1 MTQQKMKLYGPLNY
15 PLYSASEMAS
25 MKVPD
30 NRWIIPGLIPR
41 CGSTIV
47 YGPGNEYKTWITLG
61 ALLSFGS
68 EEGKIFGGIAPE
80 GLGKVV
86 AISTEGMIEDFGE
99 RLQYFFRAQNAN
111 PNQVEFFGSTNV
123 LPLNRPEG
131 MKTFREI
138 LGDIRPEAVLLD
150 PYIHFFPGMNENST
164 EDAGQITAWL
174 KELIQEFK
182 TSITI
187 IHHTNKG
194 GTMRGSVV
202 LYDWADS
209 SISFSAERKKKI
221 KGCENT
227 YDVVRLDQDKN
238 RFRGRM
244 DSFYV
249 VPQIEDETGTAFFSV
264 VKAPE
269 DQDQLAAV
277 ENASRIWSYLQLKP
291 GISTARIQKDLNR
304 GEDKVLEA
312 MTFLT
317 DRGMVEKVLN
327 VRGREPEP
335 GWRVIPTKTDLIR
348 AIFRAMREQ
357 ESDLGNLIDARS

>member
-123 LPLNRPEG
+123 LPLNRPE
-131 MKTFREI
+131 R
-138 LGDIRPEAVLLD
+138 IRPSVRSLGTFD
-150 PYIHFFPGMNENST
+150 PRLSSLIHTST
-164 EDAGQITAWL
+164 
-174 KELIQEFK
+174 
-182 TSITI
+182 
-187 IHHTNKG
+187 
-194 GTMRGSVV
+194 
-202 LYDWADS
+202 S
-209 SISFSAERKKKI
+209 SPA
-221 KGCENT
+221 
-227 YDVVRLDQDKN
+227 
-238 RFRGRM
+238 
-244 DSFYV
+244 
-249 VPQIEDETGTAFFSV
+249 
-264 VKAPE
+264 
-269 DQDQLAAV
+269 
-277 ENASRIWSYLQLKP
+277 
-291 GISTARIQKDLNR
+291 
-304 GEDKVLEA
+304 
-312 MTFLT
+312 
-317 DRGMVEKVLN
+317 
-327 VRGREPEP
+327 
-335 GWRVIPTKTDLIR
+335 
-348 AIFRAMREQ
+348 
-357 ESDLGNLIDARS
+357 